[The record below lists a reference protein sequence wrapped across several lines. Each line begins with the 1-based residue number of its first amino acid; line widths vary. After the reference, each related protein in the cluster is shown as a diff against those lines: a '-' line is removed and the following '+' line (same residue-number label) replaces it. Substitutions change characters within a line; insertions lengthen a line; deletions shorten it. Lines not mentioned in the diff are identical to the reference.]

1 MLRLRMNGAIPPL
14 AWNAFIS
21 CRRTIISLYL
31 AEGQSYL
38 YRTGAEFLPTI
49 ALQFYLILYF
59 SVYKDLI
66 SAA

>member
-1 MLRLRMNGAIPPL
+1 MVLYLHSHGMP
-14 AWNAFIS
+14 
-21 CRRTIISLYL
+21 LYL